1 MCGKTA
7 YCSSLFAEVF
17 STFYFSLFSDTLVSV
32 LSDCYGN
39 SFPPIAGDL
48 IDTEH
53 ERKIPEEVGV
63 VLYYKSIISSIL
75 KTAALSVLLIQTLSL
90 TGQLTVLPGA
100 VI

>member
-1 MCGKTA
+1 
-7 YCSSLFAEVF
+7 
-17 STFYFSLFSDTLVSV
+17 V

-63 VLYYKSIISSIL
+63 VLYYKSIISSI
-75 KTAALSVLLIQTLSL
+75 KNSSIKCVINPNSEFNRSVNSASWCCHLSILGVVEIHSQ
-90 TGQLTVLPGA
+90 
-100 VI
+100 